1 MNEPTTRL
9 PADER
14 RAATVK
20 AVIDLAAEQNPNDI
34 TTAAIANRMGLTQG
48 AIFRHFPT
56 KEAILQAV
64 MMWVADRLLARVEMA
79 AQGIASPTA
88 ALAAIFMA
96 HIDFVA
102 SHPGVPRM
110 IFGELQRAGETVPK
124 SLVQTLV
131 QRYGKL
137 LHQLFD
143 AGKAQGEI
151 DIKLDNEAAGIMFI
165 GSVQG
170 LVMQSLL
177 HGDANRMRR
186 DAPRIFL
193 IYKRG
198 IQSQQ

>member
-56 KEAILQAV
+56 KDAILQAV
-64 MMWVADRLLARVEMA
+64 MMWVAERLLARVEKA
-79 AQGIASPTA
+79 AQGIASPIE
-88 ALAAIFMA
+88 ALEAMFMA

-102 SHPGVPRM
+102 AHPGVPRM
-110 IFGELQRAGETVPK
+110 IFGELQRAGKTVAK
-124 SLVQTLV
+124 SVAQTLV

-137 LHQLFD
+137 LHNLFEV
-143 AGKAQGEI
+143 GKAQGEI
-151 DIKLDNEAAGIMFI
+151 DIKLDNEAAAIMFI
-165 GSVQG
+165 GSIQG

-177 HGDANRMRR
+177 HGDTNSMRG
-186 DAPRIFL
+186 DASRIFL

-198 IQSQQ
+198 IQSQ